1 MKVGIIN
8 VTGYAG
14 MELARIL
21 QGHPEVEIS
30 AVTGRSLA
38 GKRLGEVFPHLA
50 SCDIEITPEIT
61 DSVDLVFSA
70 LPHAA
75 SAERLEPFIEQG
87 VKAVDISADFRL
99 KDLDEYSYW
108 YKIDHPCPQYMETA
122 VYGLTEMHR
131 KEIAQTSLVAN
142 AGCYPSAAI
151 LAMAPAIESG
161 IIEPDVV
168 IDAKS
173 GVSGA
178 GRGGSVDLNFSEV
191 NENFRAYK
199 VDGHQHHPEIV
210 QELGAIGDGD
220 DLRLTFL
227 THLVPMTRGIL
238 VSCYAPIKAE
248 AVPEGASSRGVVR
261 DIYGDYYSG
270 EPFAKVVPT
279 PPQTKHT
286 SGNNDCV
293 IYPTVDVKANRLIVI
308 ACLDNLVKG
317 AAGGAVQ
324 SMNVMCGFDETAGL
338 ESLALYP

>member
-21 QGHPEVEIS
+21 HGHPEVEMA
-30 AVTGRSLA
+30 AVTGRSAA
-38 GKRLGEVFPHLA
+38 GKRLGEMFPHLA
-50 SCDIEITPEIT
+50 SCDMEITAEIEE
-61 DSVDLVFSA
+61 SVDFVFSA

-75 SAERLEPFIEQG
+75 SAERLEPFVERG
-87 VKAVDISADFRL
+87 VKSVDISADFRL
-99 KDLDEYSYW
+99 KDLGEYSHW
-108 YKIDHPCPQYMETA
+108 YKIEHPCPQYMEGA
-122 VYGLTEMHR
+122 VYGLPELHR
-131 KEIAQTSLVAN
+131 DEIAQTSLVGN
-142 AGCYPSAAI
+142 PGCYPSAAI
-151 LAMAPAIESG
+151 LALAPAIEAG

-168 IDAKS
+168 VDAKS

-178 GRGGSVDLNFSEV
+178 GRGGSVALNFSEV
-191 NENFRAYK
+191 NENFKAYSL
-199 VDGHQHHPEIV
+199 DGHRHHPEIT
-210 QELGAIGDGD
+210 QELGGLNEGD

-238 VSCYAPIKAE
+238 VSCYAPLKEGAL
-248 AVPEGASSRGVVR
+248 PEGEASRAAVSE
-261 DIYGDYYSG
+261 IYRDYYGG
-270 EPFAKVVPT
+270 EPFTKVVPE

-293 IYPTVDVKANRLIVI
+293 VYPTVDLRANRLMVI

-324 SMNVMCGFDETAGL
+324 NMNVMCGFEETAGL
-338 ESLALYP
+338 GQLALYP

>member
-1 MKVGIIN
+1 VKVGIIN

-21 QGHPEVEIS
+21 RRHPEVEIA
-30 AVTGRSLA
+30 AVTGRSAAGRRLA
-38 GKRLGEVFPHLA
+38 EMFPHLE
-50 SCDIEITPEIT
+50 SCDMEITPEIT
-61 DSVDLVFSA
+61 ESVDFVFSA

-99 KDLDEYSYW
+99 KNLDDYSYW

-122 VYGLTEMHR
+122 VYGLPELHR
-131 KEIAQTSLVAN
+131 DEIAQTSLVGN
-142 AGCYPSAAI
+142 PGCYPSAAV
-151 LAMAPAIESG
+151 LALAPAIAAS

-168 IDAKS
+168 VDAKS

-191 NENFRAYK
+191 NENFKAYSL
-199 VDGHQHHPEIV
+199 DGHRHHPEII
-210 QELGAIGDGD
+210 QELGDLDGDD

-238 VSCYAPIKAE
+238 VSCYAPIKEGAI
-248 AVPEGASSRGVVR
+248 PEGEAGKAKVR
-261 DIYGDYYSG
+261 EIYEDYYDG
-270 EPFAKVVPT
+270 EPFTKVVPA

-293 IYPTVDVKANRLIVI
+293 VYPTIDLRANRLMAI

-317 AAGGAVQ
+317 AAGSGVQ
-324 SMNVMCGFDETAGL
+324 NMNVMCGFDETAGL
-338 ESLALYP
+338 EQLALYP